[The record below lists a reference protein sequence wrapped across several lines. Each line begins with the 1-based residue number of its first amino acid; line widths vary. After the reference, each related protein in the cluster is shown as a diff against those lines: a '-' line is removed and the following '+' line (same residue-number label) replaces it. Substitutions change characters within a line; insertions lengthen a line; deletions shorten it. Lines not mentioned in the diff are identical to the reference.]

1 DYKESVRNALEEET
15 KTQKK
20 GKSSRKGDIK
30 DVRAISRVVLPKDV
44 NMIQLAESYA
54 NFLNRITLNVVNSD
68 FNEDN
73 FTISV
78 PCLN

>member
-1 DYKESVRNALEEET
+1 MRNALEEET

-54 NFLNRITLNVVNSD
+54 NF
-68 FNEDN
+68 
-73 FTISV
+73 
-78 PCLN
+78 